1 LCVLGRC
8 FSSRFGRSN
17 PTFSTGAVILA
28 FCLIF
33 SGKCESDQWAV
44 VRKRV

>member
-1 LCVLGRC
+1 MGPMPGCARTA
-8 FSSRFGRSN
+8 S